1 VQEMRRGW
9 GELADRWRRAPGPGP
24 RAGGH
29 VYQRRALHDH
39 RRDRAA
45 RRDVRRGRIERALHA
60 VPLRRFEEQAVLR
73 RLALAGRFPRP
84 GANETMNRKVESP
97 TRATPDSFISQL
109 G

>member
-1 VQEMRRGW
+1 MPVGCA
-9 GELADRWRRAPGPGP
+9 ELLGRKRRAPRPGT

-29 VYQRRALHDH
+29 GDQRRALRDH

-45 RRDVRRGRIERALHA
+45 RRDLWRGRIERALHV

-73 RLALAGRFPRP
+73 RLALADRVPRP
-84 GANETMNRKVESP
+84 AANETMNRKVESP
-97 TRATPDSFISQL
+97 TRAASDSLTSWL

>member
-1 VQEMRRGW
+1 MPVGGAELLDRR
-9 GELADRWRRAPGPGP
+9 RRAPRPGA

-29 VYQRRALHDH
+29 GDQRRALRDH

-45 RRDVRRGRIERALHA
+45 RRDLRRGRIEGALHV
-60 VPLRRFEEQAVLR
+60 VPLRRLEEQAVLR
-73 RLALAGRFPRP
+73 WLPLAGRFPRP

-97 TRATPDSFISQL
+97 TRAASDSLTSWL